1 MVYTCGHLSPRH
13 HHDITMVVK
22 STVEAVEIP
31 EVAVHAALMARMR
44 MFGDRVA
51 LVSDAQRDNYS
62 IIFSCLEIKIINRF
76 WGTHCSLYTKVIV
89 GFGGCICCLSFYDK
103 TLANEIY
110 NTHVK
115 FQYTCQVLHSWLLSS
130 LVLGQLSGAL
140 LLCCCNLHIQIN
152 KCKCNIRSTQ

>member
-31 EVAVHAALMARMR
+31 EVAVHTALMARMR

-76 WGTHCSLYTKVIV
+76 WGTHCSYTRRSLLGLV
-89 GFGGCICCLSFYDK
+89 GAYVVCLSMTKHLQMKY
-103 TLANEIY
+103 TIHMSSSS
-110 NTHVK
+110 THVK
-115 FQYTCQVLHSWLLSS
+115 FCTVGYYLH
-130 LVLGQLSGAL
+130 
-140 LLCCCNLHIQIN
+140 
-152 KCKCNIRSTQ
+152 